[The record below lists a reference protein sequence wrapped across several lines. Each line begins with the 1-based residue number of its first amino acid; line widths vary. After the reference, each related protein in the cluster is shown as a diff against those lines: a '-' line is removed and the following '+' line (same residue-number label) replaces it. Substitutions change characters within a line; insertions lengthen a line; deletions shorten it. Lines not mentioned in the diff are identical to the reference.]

1 MYSMTMRNY
10 PNPFNP
16 QTVITVDV
24 PKDGNVAVLIYDSA
38 GRLISKVYDDIVHA
52 GKVDVNFD
60 GSHLAGGMY
69 YAVAKTQDTLA
80 VCKMSLVK

>member
-1 MYSMTMRNY
+1 MYSMSMKNY

-24 PKDGNVAVLIYDSA
+24 PKDGNVAVLIYDSV
-38 GRLISKVYDDIVHA
+38 GRLVTKAYDDIVHA
-52 GKVDVNFD
+52 GRVDVRFD
-60 GSHLAGGMY
+60 GSNLAGGMY
-69 YAVAKTQDTLA
+69 YAVAKTSETLS